1 MQESTQRKQPKKI
14 ESKQPKK
21 YQFSL
26 KRQFKVFFSLWRI
39 DDLKP
44 RIEVINTWQVYW
56 TEKVELNR
64 ANFTNVVIFNNE
76 NFWLFTF
83 DCCNFSSTTYVL
95 SLFEKT
101 IKVLKTLN

>member
-39 DDLKP
+39 DDLKT
-44 RIEVINTWQVYW
+44 RIEVIKTWQVYW

-64 ANFTNVVIFNNE
+64 ENFTVVIFNNK
-76 NFWLFTF
+76 NFWLFTSA
-83 DCCNFSSTTYVL
+83 CCNFSSTTYVL

-101 IKVLKTLN
+101 V